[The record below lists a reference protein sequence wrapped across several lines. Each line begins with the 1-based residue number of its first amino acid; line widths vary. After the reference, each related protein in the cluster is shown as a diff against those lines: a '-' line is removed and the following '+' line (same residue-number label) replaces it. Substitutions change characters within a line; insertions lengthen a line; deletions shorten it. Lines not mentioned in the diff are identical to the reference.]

1 MNKKYQ
7 QLSRQ
12 KLDYEVIKGTA
23 RPAKSEFFAN
33 ISLTI
38 GFIKILSI
46 PYEVQLLIPQ
56 LYAL

>member
-1 MNKKYQ
+1 MCAECTLISQ
-7 QLSRQ
+7 SEGLISGAG
-12 KLDYEVIKGTA
+12 ITA